1 MYWTGDI
8 SMSTKKRVAAV
19 LITTVAISAGTV
31 SFAAAS
37 SKQST
42 NRHSMTKVSNMGM
55 KGDRVGDL
63 KAMLAGLVASGTI
76 TQVQA
81 DAILKTAETMRAAA
95 KAAMPAKPNR
105 TERLALI
112 ASTIGIDTATLQARL
127 AAGETLS
134 AIAGA
139 KKDALIAALVA
150 DETKRIDAAVTAGK
164 ITAAQ
169 ATALKSTLTTRVT
182 AHLDSTH
189 AHGHKGGFGGKHG
202 KKGQFGTRSGATS
215 GTSTAALA

>member
-127 AAGETLS
+127 AAGETL
-134 AIAGA
+134 
-139 KKDALIAALVA
+139 
-150 DETKRIDAAVTAGK
+150 
-164 ITAAQ
+164 
-169 ATALKSTLTTRVT
+169 
-182 AHLDSTH
+182 
-189 AHGHKGGFGGKHG
+189 
-202 KKGQFGTRSGATS
+202 
-215 GTSTAALA
+215 